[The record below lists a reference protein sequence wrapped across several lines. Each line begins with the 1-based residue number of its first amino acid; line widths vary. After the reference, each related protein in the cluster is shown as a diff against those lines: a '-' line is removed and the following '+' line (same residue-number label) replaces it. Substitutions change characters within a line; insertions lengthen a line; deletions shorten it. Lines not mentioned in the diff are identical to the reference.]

1 MIRDLITD
9 LSERSIQVRLANTTR
24 QVKDLLRKAGL
35 EEKCG
40 RFESTDTIST
50 NLDECHPGH
59 NKSQ

>member
-24 QVKDLLRKAGL
+24 QVKDFLRKAGL

-50 NLDECHPGH
+50 NLNECQAGH

>member
-1 MIRDLITD
+1 MISDLITD

>member
-9 LSERSIQVRLANTTR
+9 LSERSIQVRLPNTTGP
-24 QVKDLLRKAGL
+24 VKDFLRKAGL

-50 NLDECHPGH
+50 NLNECQAGH